1 MIEYRVRRI
10 DGDDTDGMQKV
21 CNDLAKDGWR
31 LVSTSAVAV
40 DALKMSMFT
49 FCAWETSAEDI
60 ARAARQFAPT
70 ATP

>member
-10 DGDDTDGMQKV
+10 DGVITDGIEEA
-21 CNDLAKDGWR
+21 CNELAKDGWR
-31 LVSTSAVAV
+31 RVSTSAVAV

-60 ARAARQFAPT
+60 ARAARRFAPT